1 MKKILITGAGS
12 YIGTSFEN
20 YLKNFGD
27 EYSVDTVDMIDGSWK
42 EKPFSGYDAVF
53 HVAGIAHDTGNKKDA
68 DLYYRVNRDLAIE
81 TAEKAKTDGVK
92 QFVFMSSMLVYN
104 GCKDRNITSETQPR
118 VKGCYGDS
126 KLQADLALQR
136 MNSDEFCVSV
146 LRPPM
151 IYGKNCKGNFPRLIG
166 LAEKL
171 PFFPDVKN
179 RRSMLYVGNLCEFI
193 RVIVDREIGGVLF
206 PQNSEYVCT
215 TELVRAA
222 MTALGKKKRFTRIFN
237 PLIALAKPIV
247 GSVNKMFG
255 NLTYDKSMSVYD
267 FNYNVADFQ
276 KSIEESVGRL

>member
-27 EYSVDTVDMIDGSWK
+27 EYSVDTVDMIDGSWR
-42 EKPFSGYDAVF
+42 EKSFSGYDAVF

-104 GCKDRNITSETQPR
+104 GCKDRNIISETQPR

-193 RVIVDREIGGVLF
+193 RVVVDREIGGVLF

-267 FNYNVADFQ
+267 FDYNVADFQ
-276 KSIEESVGRL
+276 KSIEESVVRL